1 MRLRTITAAT
11 LILAATASLAIACSV
26 PVFRYALEH
35 WQPDAYV
42 VYVFKDGNLT
52 ADQQLALDSMQPNVA
67 TENVAANLLVKVVDV
82 HDEHDAITKQIWQDH
97 TSETLPWMVVMSP
110 PKWGPSQTTWQ
121 GKFTATHA
129 AMIVDSPARTQ
140 IGRKLIEGESVV
152 WVLLECGQKEE
163 DDKAFDTLTT
173 ELKKLETKIKLPE
186 IDEED
191 LRDLSVAPDALKIA
205 FSAIRISRDD
215 PKEKL
220 LAEMLLRI
228 EPDLLEEPQV
238 SQPMAFPIFGRGR
251 ALYALVGKGI
261 APDVIEEACV
271 FLTGGCQCTVKAQ
284 NPGVDLILNVNWDKM
299 VVPTEPK
306 DENLPPLAG
315 FSGFGQPE
323 DQADAAETDPSDRSD
338 PTDLRETIAAPTI
351 IAASETS
358 VTPEA
363 PASQPAAGIGKNV
376 LYVLMSLVV
385 VVILATFYFMP
396 RTN

>member
-1 MRLRTITAAT
+1 MRLRTIAIAT

-35 WQPDAYV
+35 WQPDPYV
-42 VYVFKDGNLT
+42 VYVFKDEDLT
-52 ADQQLALDSMQPNVA
+52 TDQQSAVDSKQSNVA
-67 TENVAANLLVKVVDV
+67 IQTGAANLLVKVVDV
-82 HDEHDAITKQIWQDH
+82 HDEHDAVTKQIWQDH
-97 TSETLPWMVVMSP
+97 TSQSLPWMVVMSP

-121 GKFTATHA
+121 GEFTADHA

-140 IGRKLIEGESVV
+140 IGRRLIEGESVV
-152 WVLLECGQKEE
+152 WVLLESGRKEE

-173 ELKKLETKIKLPE
+173 ELKKLETKIKLPD
-186 IDEED
+186 IEEAD

-215 PKEKL
+215 PNENI

-251 ALYALVGKGI
+251 ASYALVGKGI

-284 NPGVDLILNVNWDKM
+284 NPGVDLILNVDWDKM

-306 DENLPPLAG
+306 DEDLPPLAG
-315 FSGFGQPE
+315 FAGFGQPE
-323 DQADAAETDPSDRSD
+323 DGGTRTPDSATRSQADAPEAVVAKADQNELSETDAA
-338 PTDLRETIAAPTI
+338 LETID
-351 IAASETS
+351 
-358 VTPEA
+358 
-363 PASQPAAGIGKNV
+363 SQPSAGIGKNV

-385 VVILATFYFMP
+385 VVVLATFYFMP